1 MASCEISI
9 GAGHEISKYTKC
21 CAIVCRNWA
30 IVCREWAIVCREWA
44 IVCRLLARGQLGV
57 SAGQI
62 AVYHL

>member
-21 CAIVCRNWA
+21 
-30 IVCREWAIVCREWA
+30 WAIVCREWA